1 MPHSRSRWL
10 NPDHGQHLGQD
21 RSAGGYTPAFSH
33 QEIDTLL
40 RQFIEGQ
47 SSEEAVANSPSL
59 VEFSLAGAVL
69 VTTACPRY
77 YKRTGIDTSEL
88 QVHASLNTAGTAITE
103 VTIYKN
109 GTSIGTVA
117 LASGETAVEKVFNT
131 PFNKGDYL
139 RVLVT
144 TAGASA
150 RDLAVSV
157 LHE

>member
-47 SSEEAVANSPSL
+47 SSEEAVANSPGL
-59 VEFSLAGAVL
+59 VEFSLPGAVV
-69 VTTACPRY
+69 VTTSCPRY

-88 QVHASLNTAGTAITE
+88 RVHASLDTAGTASTV

-109 GTSIGTVA
+109 GASLGTVT
-117 LASGETAVEKVFNT
+117 LASGATTTEVVFNT
-131 PFNKGDYL
+131 PFKVGDYL

-144 TAGASA
+144 TAGAAA

-157 LHE
+157 VHE